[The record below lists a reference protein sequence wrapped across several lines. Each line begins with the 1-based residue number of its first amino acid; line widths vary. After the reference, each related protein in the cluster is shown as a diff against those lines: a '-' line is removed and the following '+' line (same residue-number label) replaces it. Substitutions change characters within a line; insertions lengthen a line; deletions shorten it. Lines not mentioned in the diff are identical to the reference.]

1 MGLGFEHTSIYRPG
15 VLIVPEGRDEIR
27 IVEWMLQRL
36 LSLFDWGPYFSIPT
50 KQLAKAMVNLAL
62 RDNVQRNPEN
72 SKKSKTTVRILEN
85 KEIFDSIE

>member
-15 VLIVPEGRDEIR
+15 VLIVPEGRDETR
-27 IVEWMLQRL
+27 TVEWMLQRL